1 MQTTPSWEGVLICLR
16 GDSIILWFYDSICY
30 KAKCISDDK
39 LVLLTKPF
47 FCINRK
53 AGAGEFSLQN
63 RAAMNDFLQYFS
75 TCADEKENA
84 YTILYDLVKQAT
96 SVKLK
101 MSGLSLYE
109 TEERTERKNHREP
122 QKKSAWCTPDLW
134 HPTRCQRSLS
144 RLKKHLKKM

>member
-16 GDSIILWFYDSICY
+16 GDFIILWFYDSICY

-101 MSGLSLYE
+101 NVWSFFVWDWGEDREEKAQRTSEEISLV
-109 TEERTERKNHREP
+109 H
-122 QKKSAWCTPDLW
+122 
-134 HPTRCQRSLS
+134 S
-144 RLKKHLKKM
+144 RPLAPNKVSEKLI